1 MKVQCQT
8 IQPRIN
14 AKEKLI
20 PGWHLEFQLH
30 WNFEKIKASCKLCN
44 LWELNKSSTCGN
56 WTKVQLVGIEQS
68 SKVSFNFDKFCRREK
83 LEPTPIFQIQ
93 EVDRGKMQNKA
104 DRVQN
109 MKFVHK

>member
-44 LWELNKSSTCGN
+44 LWELNK
-56 WTKVQLVGIEQS
+56 VP
-68 SKVSFNFDKFCRREK
+68 KFR
-83 LEPTPIFQIQ
+83 LTLTIFAQQ
-93 EVDRGKMQNKA
+93 GKIRANA
-104 DRVQN
+104 NISNSRS
-109 MKFVHK
+109 